1 MRIDNPAAMP
11 CDNVDKGP
19 EHAWIR
25 RADGTSECL
34 NCGTR
39 LDVKQTAD
47 AFPSTGNE
55 IKKKAGAK

>member
-1 MRIDNPAAMP
+1 MP

-19 EHAWIR
+19 EHNWIR

-34 NCGTR
+34 NCGVR
-39 LDVKQTAD
+39 LDAKQTSD